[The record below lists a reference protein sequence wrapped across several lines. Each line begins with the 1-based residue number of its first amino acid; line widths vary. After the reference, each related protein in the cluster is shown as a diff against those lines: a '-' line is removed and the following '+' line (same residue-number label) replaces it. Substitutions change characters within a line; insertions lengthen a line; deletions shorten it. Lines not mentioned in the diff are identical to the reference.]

1 MSNKPCLEFWRSSAT
16 QTTLKTWERENPHL
30 EWQSRGRT
38 HLIKHGSEV
47 QRITAL
53 SSDESDYH
61 ALLRSS
67 VHALGIKALLNDWH
81 YGVKCEIHMR
91 CDSSAA
97 RGMSARQELGTSM
110 LAYVSCGYNK
120 QQRKCS
126 VSPPSE
132 NLSDTFTKSVPSD
145 ADRCYLCMNFHVVNV
160 GSGRHRK
167 LEST

>member
-1 MSNKPCLEFWRSSAT
+1 M
-16 QTTLKTWERENPHL
+16 Q
-30 EWQSRGRT
+30 RT
-38 HLIKHGSEV
+38 
-47 QRITAL
+47 TAL

-61 ALLRSS
+61 ALLKSS

-97 RGMSARQELGTSM
+97 RGMSARQELMTSM
-110 LAYVSCGYNK
+110 FTYVSCGYNK

-126 VSPPSE
+126 VSPCQVRICQTRSRNPSQ
-132 NLSDTFTKSVPSD
+132 PD
-145 ADRCYLCMNFHVVNV
+145 ADRCYLCMNFHMGNE
-160 GSGRHRK
+160 GSGQHRK